1 MVFIVS
7 QIFGIYGGA
16 LQPLRLITILFLPFL
31 IITFFKNNFIR
42 AYRYEVYY
50 FYFFLLWA
58 LISVFFTENIEEA
71 VKAVFYLGINIS
83 LFVLIILFAFKSLN
97 PKKSII
103 YGWIVFFVLSSPM
116 AFMEIFY
123 DYHLPTS
130 VIEKGTLIG
139 GIDELKTYS
148 AVTFGNY
155 NLYNVVLVFTFPFLT
170 VNLFIQKR
178 AFIKFIN
185 LLLILFLCY
194 IIITNGSRGGFLCI
208 LIGLVYFIFKYFK
221 FGSSSKMNIFI
232 FVCITILLI
241 IKYSNSIFFL
251 LFYRIESAGFKDES
265 RNEIYEN
272 GIEML
277 LDYNLLGVGS
287 GNFQTV
293 MNKNFIIETAAA
305 HNLFLEILVQ
315 YGIFIFIGFIILLIR
330 IFNRNKHVDKF
341 SNYIVLLGLYTF
353 PIAVIINSN
362 YLDVVNT
369 WVYLSSL
376 LIIGDKKFLSLKN
389 HFVNE

>member
-1 MVFIVS
+1 
-7 QIFGIYGGA
+7 
-16 LQPLRLITILFLPFL
+16 
-31 IITFFKNNFIR
+31 
-42 AYRYEVYY
+42 
-50 FYFFLLWA
+50 
-58 LISVFFTENIEEA
+58 
-71 VKAVFYLGINIS
+71 
-83 LFVLIILFAFKSLN
+83 
-97 PKKSII
+97 
-103 YGWIVFFVLSSPM
+103 
-116 AFMEIFY
+116 
-123 DYHLPTS
+123 
-130 VIEKGTLIG
+130 
-139 GIDELKTYS
+139 
-148 AVTFGNY
+148 
-155 NLYNVVLVFTFPFLT
+155 
-170 VNLFIQKR
+170 
-178 AFIKFIN
+178 
-185 LLLILFLCY
+185 
-194 IIITNGSRGGFLCI
+194 
-208 LIGLVYFIFKYFK
+208 
-221 FGSSSKMNIFI
+221 
-232 FVCITILLI
+232 
-241 IKYSNSIFFL
+241 
-251 LFYRIESAGFKDES
+251 
-265 RNEIYEN
+265 
-272 GIEML
+272 